1 MGLGAA
7 LFLRVFMA
15 MATYWWWI
23 VGLHLVQGLNH
34 ACMAAKRKLVI
45 SWISGEALEAAME
58 VCSQHFLLLP
68 PSLPP
73 SPALPRMHSL
83 SPPDALHSESSL
95 LF

>member
-1 MGLGAA
+1 
-7 LFLRVFMA
+7 MA

-58 VCSQHFLLLP
+58 VCSEHFLLLP
-68 PSLPP
+68 PSLSRPPAHALPP
-73 SPALPRMHSL
+73 SP
-83 SPPDALHSESSL
+83 PPHGLHSESFLPLFEL
-95 LF
+95 LVLIA